1 MIKDLFSMT
10 GKVCLV
16 TGASS
21 GLGSYMAEGFLAAG
35 AARVFITGR
44 SEDKLSKKAD
54 ELSALSEGIP
64 ISGDLSGLE
73 GVQALAEAI
82 SERESHL
89 DVLVNNA
96 GIGLGTRIQTM
107 TAKAWDKSMDLNTR
121 SPLFLTQA
129 LLELL
134 KAKATLD
141 DPSRVIFI
149 SSIAASAVLP
159 SVLAYSTSKKA
170 LEHLTPSLALALTDD
185 FIRVNAIA
193 PGRFYSEMTRGA
205 WEDPQA
211 ESFLAELER
220 IPAHRYGGPEDIAGV
235 AVMLCSRAGAYFHGE
250 VLNVD
255 GGWRLRH

>member
-54 ELSALSEGIP
+54 ELSALSEGQCIP

-96 GIGLGTRIQTM
+96 GIGLGTRLQTM

-193 PGRFYSEMTRGA
+193 PGRFYSEMTRGS
-205 WEDPQA
+205 WENPQA
-211 ESFLAELER
+211 ESFLAEL
-220 IPAHRYGGPEDIAGV
+220 
-235 AVMLCSRAGAYFHGE
+235 
-250 VLNVD
+250 
-255 GGWRLRH
+255 